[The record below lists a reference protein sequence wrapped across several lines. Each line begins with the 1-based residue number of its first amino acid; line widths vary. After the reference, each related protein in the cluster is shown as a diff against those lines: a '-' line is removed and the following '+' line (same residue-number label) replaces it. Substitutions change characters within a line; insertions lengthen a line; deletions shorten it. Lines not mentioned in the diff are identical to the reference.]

1 MTTVNIKK
9 SEAAEL
15 LEKGYVAVVYV
26 AYGDNEGNIISKH
39 KSSSAAQKAARAS
52 DSYGVRYL
60 DELTAH

>member
-1 MTTVNIKK
+1 MTIVNIQK

-15 LEKGYVAVVYV
+15 IEKGYVAVVYV
-26 AYGDNEGNIISKH
+26 AYGDNEGSVVSKH
-39 KSSSAAQKAARAS
+39 RSSSAAQKAARAS